1 MTDRIHRIHQVIEAA
16 APRWTFE
23 GGIHDAARDAM
34 AVLRHEEDDQ
44 MQHSQYRYFPSR
56 AREGIDSVVLPTKG
70 HGHVGCLSDHVKLT
84 HALTKDLNE
93 AMKEIRQLGDH
104 GEEASQRIIEL
115 EALCKQH
122 KEAAQKLKEEKA
134 TLKAMV

>member
-1 MTDRIHRIHQVIEAA
+1 M
-16 APRWTFE
+16 
-23 GGIHDAARDAM
+23 
-34 AVLRHEEDDQ
+34 
-44 MQHSQYRYFPSR
+44 
-56 AREGIDSVVLPTKG
+56 
-70 HGHVGCLSDHVKLT
+70 GCLSDHVKLT